1 MRSVRGPS
9 EVGKITGC
17 PIGFIWLCIARAQ
30 HKTCAT
36 IREVIGE
43 LGADKII
50 WLKQAHVLQIPR
62 NAVELV
68 KPHENIKHTFH
79 KLIKQH
85 QQKSFIIGLYEK
97 ASHPWRR
104 LRREPDGARRLMKET
119 GSSGKPHGSLMAIPD
134 QPGPLAALE
143 KSMCQDVQYLYISFY
158 HMFES
163 VFCPVQEQ
171 VVILQECPYG
181 LCLE

>member
-17 PIGFIWLCIARAQ
+17 PIGFFWLCIARAQ

-36 IREVIGE
+36 IREVIGG
-43 LGADKII
+43 LGAYKII
-50 WLKQAHVLQIPR
+50 RLKQAHVLQIPR

-68 KPHENIKHTFH
+68 KPHENITKHTFH

-85 QQKSFIIGLYEK
+85 QQKSFIIGPYEK

-104 LRREPDGARRLMKET
+104 LRREPDGARRLMKER
-119 GSSGKPHGSLMAIPD
+119 GSSGKPQAR
-134 QPGPLAALE
+134 LADGHSRSTWPTRSSGE
-143 KSMCQDVQYLYISFY
+143 EYVSRRTVPQ
-158 HMFES
+158 H
-163 VFCPVQEQ
+163 
-171 VVILQECPYG
+171 
-181 LCLE
+181 